1 MNIGIVG
8 AGNVGGALGRRWAAA
23 GHSIKFGLRD
33 PRKSEVV
40 DLVKK
45 CGPNTSAVSVAEA
58 AAFGEVVTIA
68 TPWPATQTA
77 IEGAGDLSGKIVID
91 CRNPLKSD
99 LRGLAI
105 GHTTSAAEQVASWA
119 KGARLVKCFN
129 TTGANNMEDPNY
141 GGDRPVM
148 FLCGDDNNAKK
159 IVMKLGE
166 DIGFE
171 MVDVGKIDIARLLE
185 PVAMLWIHLAF
196 TTPLGRDFAFKLLR
210 R

>member
-8 AGNVGGALGRRWAAA
+8 AGNVGGALGIIWTAAS
-23 GHSIKFGLRD
+23 HSIKFGLRD
-33 PRKSEVV
+33 TRKSEVV

-45 CGPNTSAVSVAEA
+45 CGPNTSAVSVAEE

-105 GHTTSAAEQVASWA
+105 GHTTSAAEQVASCA
-119 KGARLVKCFN
+119 KGARLVKCF
-129 TTGANNMEDPNY
+129 TTLFPY
-141 GGDRPVM
+141 TT
-148 FLCGDDNNAKK
+148 L
-159 IVMKLGE
+159 
-166 DIGFE
+166 
-171 MVDVGKIDIARLLE
+171 RL
-185 PVAMLWIHLAF
+185 
-196 TTPLGRDFAFKLLR
+196 
-210 R
+210 